1 MVDGAFKIFF
11 QIARANSCV
20 GRGMCN
26 HHSLLI
32 TGATGFV
39 GRRLLEV
46 VRNRAQTLSTRSDV
60 VEWSTALE
68 KKQCV
73 IHLAARVHQMNDFAA
88 NSLAE
93 YRKVN
98 VENTLK
104 LANQAVAIG
113 VKRFIFISSVKVNGE
128 QTALGRPFREEDLP
142 APLDPYGISKMEAE
156 QGLRSIAQTT
166 GLEVVIV
173 RPPLV
178 YGPDVKANFAT
189 LMRAVKKGLPLPLG
203 AVHNCRSLIG
213 IDNLVDFLITCIDHP
228 KAINETFLVS
238 DGHDLSVPDLVRGLA
253 DAMGIRAHLLP
264 IPVSVLQLGAA
275 LLGRRDAV
283 NRLCENLQV
292 DINKARKILAWHPP
306 ISMCEGLRRAV
317 QGV

>member
-1 MVDGAFKIFF
+1 
-11 QIARANSCV
+11 
-20 GRGMCN
+20 MCN

-46 VRNRAQTLSTRSDV
+46 VGNRAQTLSTRSDV

-73 IHLAARVHQMNDFAA
+73 IHLAARVHQMNDLAA

-104 LANQAVAIG
+104 LANQAVAAG
-113 VKRFIFISSVKVNGE
+113 VRRFIFISSVKVNGE
-128 QTALGRPFREEDLP
+128 QTALGSPFREEDSP
-142 APLDPYGISKMEAE
+142 APCDPYGISKMEAE
-156 QGLRSIAQTT
+156 QGLRAIAQST
-166 GLEVVIV
+166 GMEVVIV

-178 YGPDVKANFAT
+178 YGPGVKANFAS
-189 LMRAVKKGLPLPLG
+189 LMRAVERGVPLPLG
-203 AVHNCRSLIG
+203 AIHNQRSMIG
-213 IDNLVDFLITCIDHP
+213 VDNLVDFLCTCIDAP
-228 KAINETFLVS
+228 SAANETFLVS
-238 DGHDLSVPDLVRGLA
+238 DGQDLSVPELVSGLA
-253 DAMGIRAHLLP
+253 NAMNVKTYLLP
-264 IPVSVLQLGAA
+264 IPVAALKFGAA
-275 LLGRRDAV
+275 LLGKRDAV

-292 DINKARKILAWHPP
+292 DINKARRLLSWNPP
-306 ISMCEGLRRAV
+306 ISIYEGLRRAV
-317 QGV
+317 QRV